1 MREYFAF
8 VVVDKDRAQGYA
20 LYDKAFGIISIK
32 ETTDKLAEDYLR
44 LIKDYGES
52 GTLSF
57 VPDFDL
63 IHESGTVLYIER
75 FSYHA
80 IQSFKRKL

>member
-32 ETTDKLAEDYLR
+32 
-44 LIKDYGES
+44 
-52 GTLSF
+52 
-57 VPDFDL
+57 
-63 IHESGTVLYIER
+63 
-75 FSYHA
+75 
-80 IQSFKRKL
+80 